1 MFAYALSLATAL
13 LAGSSLALPTL
24 QSRWNTSASC
34 VGLPDGST
42 ASPSYNFTLAAYNLT
57 QSNANDTGVP
67 LVLAWGPP
75 GTSPA
80 ASEWVISTYES
91 WGSNQ
96 WPYFTLTDGGLYPQP
111 SSSEN
116 GLGAY
121 DFAVNEGDE
130 VHFIVTIAE
139 SNPTVAEIYCAADE
153 SEDYAVLAVNNDAD
167 NFSLCLAGT
176 QNNLVYAPST
186 NNTLY
191 TYDSCYPV
199 RVYLLPYEG

>member
-13 LAGSSLALPTL
+13 LAGTSLALPIL

-42 ASPSYNFTLAAYNLT
+42 ASPSYNFTLTAYNLM
-57 QSNANDTGVP
+57 QSNANDNSVP

-80 ASEWVISTYES
+80 ASEWVISMLSWTYES
-91 WGSNQ
+91 WGSNE
-96 WPYFTLTDGGLYPQP
+96 WPYFTLTGGGLYPRP
-111 SSSEN
+111 GSSEN
-116 GLGAY
+116 GLGAC
-121 DFAVNEGDE
+121 DFAINEGDE
-130 VHFIVTIAE
+130 VHFIISIAE
-139 SNPTVAEIYCAADE
+139 SNPAVDEIYCAAVT
-153 SEDYAVLAVNNDAD
+153 VLAVNNDAD